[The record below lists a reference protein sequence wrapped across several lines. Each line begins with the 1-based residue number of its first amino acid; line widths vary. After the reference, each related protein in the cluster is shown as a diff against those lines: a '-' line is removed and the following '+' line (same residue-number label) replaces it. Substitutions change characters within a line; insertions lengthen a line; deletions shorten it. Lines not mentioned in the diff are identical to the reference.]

1 MVEPLYPNTAYAA
14 APVSKKRHLF
24 RWMVI
29 MIIAVLVVAGFIG
42 YKKYAAFQGFKTM
55 AAAMKNPP
63 QTVSAV
69 KAGFQSW
76 QTEIKGVGTLRAVNG
91 VDLAFETPGIIDT
104 LHFNS
109 GDDVAAGTVLLTLR
123 LNDEPGKLE
132 SLKAQQNLAE
142 IVLARDQ
149 KQFAAQAVAQAT
161 IDSDEA
167 NLRNLKAQVAEV
179 QAQID
184 EKVIKAPFAG
194 HLGIRQVDLGQYV
207 QAGTAIV
214 TLQALDPIYIDFY
227 LPQQALDQLKIKA
240 PVAVKIDTYPNDTFA
255 GEISAIN
262 PKIDQSSRNV
272 QVRASIKNP
281 QHKLFPGMYGTV
293 LLQVGQPQNYLTIP
307 QTAVTF
313 NPYGST
319 VYLVSH
325 EAPAAAPD
333 AVKAEADKPVKAK
346 PAAAP
351 PSPPNAAYA
360 KQIFITTGETRGDQV
375 AVLTGLSEGDEVV
388 TSGQNKLHPGVPL
401 LINNSIQ
408 PTDNPNP
415 TPQDH

>member
-1 MVEPLYPNTAYAA
+1 MVEPLYPNTTYAPA
-14 APVSKKRHLF
+14 AQPKKRRLG
-24 RWMVI
+24 RWMLI
-29 MIIAVLVVAGFIG
+29 MILAVLVVIGFIA
-42 YKKYAAFQGFKTM
+42 YKKYTAFQGFKTM

-69 KAGFQSW
+69 KAAFQPW
-76 QTEIKGVGTLRAVNG
+76 QAELKSVGTLRAVNG
-91 VDLAFETPGIIDT
+91 VDLAFETPGIVEA

-109 GDDVAAGTVLLTLR
+109 GDDVTAGTVLLNLR

-142 IVLARDQ
+142 IVLTRDQ

-161 IDSDEA
+161 IDTDSA
-167 NLRNLKAQVAEV
+167 NLRNLKAQVAQV
-179 QAQID
+179 QAQMD
-184 EKVIKAPFAG
+184 EKIIKAPFAG

-214 TLQALDPIYIDFY
+214 TLQALDPIYIDFS
-227 LPQQALDQLKIKA
+227 LPQQALDQLKVKA
-240 PVAVKIDTYPNDTFA
+240 PVAVKIDTYPQESFT
-255 GEISAIN
+255 GEIAAVN
-262 PKIDQSSRNV
+262 PKIDPTTRNV

-281 QHKLFPGMYGTV
+281 AHKLFPGMYGTV

-325 EAPAAAPD
+325 EAPAPD
-333 AVKAEADKPVKAK
+333 AVKAEADKPAPAKAK
-346 PAAAP
+346 PAAGP
-351 PSPPNAAYA
+351 PAGDAIYA

-375 AVLTGLSEGDEVV
+375 AVLSGLSEGDQVV

-401 LINNSIQ
+401 TINNAIE
-408 PTDNPNP
+408 TGFDANPQ
-415 TPQDH
+415 PQDH